1 MQKMQDEQIIAL
13 YNARDERA
21 IAETD
26 RKYGEY
32 CTSIAQNILHN
43 MQDSEECVNDTWL
56 ITWNSIPPVH
66 PPVLK
71 HYLGKITR
79 NLSLNRHKAKHREKR
94 GGGQVELALDELAEV
109 AAPGQDVQ
117 SQMERQAFGEAF
129 DRFLHALPEREC
141 NIFIRRYYHLDSVES
156 IAARYGLSTANVF
169 KILSRTRQKLKI
181 FLEEEGFAI

>member
-1 MQKMQDEQIIAL
+1 MQQMQDDQIIAL

-26 RKYGEY
+26 RKYGDY

-56 ITWNSIPPVH
+56 ITWNSIPPVC

-79 NLSLNRHKAKHREKR
+79 NLSLNRYKAKNRDKR
-94 GGGQVELALDELAEV
+94 GGGEVALALDELAEV
-109 AAPGQDVQ
+109 AAPGDDVQ

-129 DRFLHALPEREC
+129 NRFLHGLHAREC
-141 NIFIRRYYHLDSVES
+141 DIFIRRYYHLDSVES

-169 KILSRTRQKLKI
+169 KILSRTRKSLKE
-181 FLEEEGFAI
+181 FLEKEGFAV

>member
-1 MQKMQDEQIIAL
+1 MQDSQIIEL

-21 IAETD
+21 IAESAC
-26 RKYGEY
+26 KYGAY

-56 ITWNSIPPVH
+56 VTWNSIPPAS

-79 NLSLNRHKAKHREKR
+79 NLSLNRYKAKNRDKR

-117 SQMERQAFGEAF
+117 SQMERYAFSTAF
-129 DRFLHALPEREC
+129 DRFLRALPEREC
-141 NIFIRRYYHLDSVES
+141 SIFIRRYYHLDSVES
-156 IAARYGLSTANVF
+156 IAARYGLRTENVF
-169 KILSRTRQKLKI
+169 KILSRTRKKLKI
-181 FLEEEGFAI
+181 FLEEEGFAL

>member
-1 MQKMQDEQIIAL
+1 MQQMQDDQIIAL

-26 RKYGEY
+26 RKYGDY

-56 ITWNSIPPVH
+56 ITWNSIPPIC

-79 NLSLNRHKAKHREKR
+79 NLSLNRYKAKNRDKR
-94 GGGQVELALDELAEV
+94 GGGEVALALDELAEV
-109 AAPGQDVQ
+109 AAPGDDVQ

-129 DRFLHALPEREC
+129 NRFLHGLPAREC
-141 NIFIRRYYHLDSVES
+141 DIFIRRYYHLDSVES

-169 KILSRTRQKLKI
+169 KILSRTRKSLKE
-181 FLEEEGFAI
+181 FLEKEGFAV